1 MSDQGEPSSQDRYYQ
16 RYQQGGG
23 GFQEPGGGRRRI
35 SAWILGGAAALV
47 VILVAV
53 VAFVFVGRGGT
64 NDAGGPSS
72 SSTSSSISSV
82 TASASPTTGAQG
94 ALFARPVVPGWQAV
108 GGVVNNEVQ
117 IYGAYDAPPSW
128 QVKQDNA
135 IYYETAE
142 GTKLFGQHT
151 SWGLSEVN
159 YGKCAAHPNN
169 SQANASFV
177 DIGKR
182 DPVDAVQGV
191 LQDFASAASLNKDKF
206 SHAAQGT
213 VSVRNTTVAG
223 GSIPAV
229 RGTVTATGGTL
240 NPDCG
245 TGRTTTFQAVAFTT
259 NGRLVM
265 VLVVVATWPGYAP
278 PAAGTIDKILTSVRP
293 AGG

>member
-1 MSDQGEPSSQDRYYQ
+1 MSDHQEPSSQDRYYQ
-16 RYQQGGG
+16 RYEQAGG
-23 GFQEPGGGRRRI
+23 GFGGPGGRRRRTG
-35 SAWILGGAAALV
+35 AWILGGAAALV

-53 VAFVFVGRGGT
+53 VAFVLVGRGGT
-64 NDAGGPSS
+64 NDTGASSS
-72 SSTSSSISSV
+72 SSTSSSNVV

-108 GGVVNNEVQ
+108 GGVVNDEVQ
-117 IYGAYDAPPSW
+117 IYGAYDAPPNW

-135 IYYETAE
+135 IYYDTAQ
-142 GTKLFGQHT
+142 GTKMFGQHT
-151 SWGLSEVN
+151 SWGLSELN

-191 LQDFASAASLNKDKF
+191 LQDFASAASLNKDK
-206 SHAAQGT
+206 STHAAQGT
-213 VSVRNTTVAG
+213 VSVQNTTVAG

-229 RGTVTATGGTL
+229 RGTITATGGTL
-240 NPDCG
+240 NADCG

-259 NGRLVM
+259 NGRSVM
-265 VLVVVATWPGYAP
+265 VLVAIATWPGYPA
-278 PAAGTIDKILTSVRP
+278 PAAGTIDKILSSVRP